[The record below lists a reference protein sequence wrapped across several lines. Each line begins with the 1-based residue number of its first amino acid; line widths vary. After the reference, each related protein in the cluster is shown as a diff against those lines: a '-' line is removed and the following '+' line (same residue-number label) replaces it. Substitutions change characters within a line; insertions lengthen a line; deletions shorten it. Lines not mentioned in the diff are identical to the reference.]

1 MKPYSL
7 DLRKK
12 IVEVYATEQISQR
25 KLAERFHV
33 ALSFIEKVL
42 KQWRETGDLGPKPHG
57 GGTPP
62 KLNEEQQGLVQSL
75 IESKNDMTLDELCE
89 EVHQQTQV
97 RVSRSTMGRI
107 VQRLNLTRKKK
118 HSTQRKLTL
127 HECSRPDV
135 TTGTSSETFPQKI

>member
-42 KQWRETGDLGPKPHG
+42 TLG
-57 GGTPP
+57 
-62 KLNEEQQGLVQSL
+62 SL
-75 IESKNDMTLDELCE
+75 ILK
-89 EVHQQTQV
+89 
-97 RVSRSTMGRI
+97 RVFEIATA
-107 VQRLNLTRKKK
+107 
-118 HSTQRKLTL
+118 
-127 HECSRPDV
+127 ECGV
-135 TTGTSSETFPQKI
+135 